1 MANANNEYESFMPYP
16 DKWLQPDGSIT
27 TRDGT
32 VIVGANESGAA
43 MYDSFAPI
51 PNKTILPDGSIGT
64 FPSGGGG
71 GGDFPPL
78 PLPKALGTY
87 NLQYQVTDEGVVSW
101 IWGKVL

>member
-43 MYDSFAPI
+43 MYDSFAPL
-51 PNKTILPDGSIGT
+51 PNKSLNPDGTIGT
-64 FPSGGGG
+64 LPLG
-71 GGDFPPL
+71 GGDFPPI
-78 PLPKALGTY
+78 PLPKSLGTY
-87 NLQYQVTDEGVVSW
+87 NLQCQVTDEGVVSW
-101 IWGKVL
+101 TWGKVL